1 MNPSA
6 ILMEQLLVKAIEL
19 AKKYHQGQVDKGGN
33 PYIEHPMAVMDRL
46 ETIEEKIVGVLHDIV
61 EDTDLTLE
69 DLLELGFPEFIVEA
83 IDSVTRRDDETRAE
97 FINRAKQNV
106 IGRKVKIA
114 DIMENMNLKRIP
126 NYTIE
131 DEKRVGKYQKELK
144 KLLNDDAE
152 LIIN

>member
-61 EDTDLTLE
+61 EDTVLTLG

-97 FINRAKQNV
+97 FIKRAKQNV

-126 NYTIE
+126 NYTLK
-131 DEKRVGKYQKELK
+131 DEKRVLKYEKELK
-144 KLLNDDAE
+144 KL
-152 LIIN
+152 I